1 MLIVIMLIVFMLI
14 IIMLIVFMLIVIM
27 LIVIVLNDVA
37 PSGVR
42 VEVTQTLI
50 VLIEERALY
59 SSN

>member
-14 IIMLIVFMLIVIM
+14 IIM

-50 VLIEERALY
+50 VLIEERAFH